1 MCLYIYEHEMRTD
14 VFVNK
19 KKRILFM
26 SVHMKWLKTFWKKA
40 SRYTLSICFQ
50 LSIFFSP
57 QMNNFHSAHTP
68 YSKSEFE
75 WLIKCNQIEILSGRR
90 WIITKTSNVLINFV
104 WFFILFFKI
113 LKLICDIVCI
123 VKSENSRKYQTL
135 FLVMCSSSFWLQNFY
150 FWLWF

>member
-19 KKRILFM
+19 KKESYLCPCTWNDWRHFEKRRLDIHCQFVFNFL
-26 SVHMKWLKTFWKKA
+26 
-40 SRYTLSICFQ
+40 
-50 LSIFFSP
+50 FFSP
-57 QMNNFHSAHTP
+57 QMNNFQSAHTP

-75 WLIKCNQIEILSGRR
+75 WLIKCNQIEIISGRR